1 MAAQLSAP
9 DRGRIAGL
17 ARRGGMLY
25 GERLERRRAYVRF
38 LLDWRHV
45 LRGRVRQVFE
55 LRFDSGLSLAE
66 IGHRLGISASAAREY
81 LQRARQQIE
90 IAAKVARKQELRDGD
105 GVSG

>member
-1 MAAQLSAP
+1 MGARLPAP

-17 ARRGGMLY
+17 TRRGGMLY

-66 IGHRLGISASAAREY
+66 IGYRLGISASAAREY

-105 GVSG
+105 DVSG